1 MGGGWLRGGAL
12 SQSDEKIG
20 EKNGSGESAGRRLP
34 LISMREARAKEP
46 GLDALSLAEAVKHE
60 GLHIALIAANHRVEL
75 GPAIVALREAFGS
88 KLTVRR
94 LEGREHELMHEL
106 LSDGAPPSGPLLTV
120 GAGGFAYSLP
130 QLSILLTAHE
140 PELRWSGVARALRAR
155 IGLIVPEITPSL
167 AAALEAQWGDSKSSR

>member
-1 MGGGWLRGGAL
+1 MGGGRLRGGAL
-12 SQSDEKIG
+12 SQ
-20 EKNGSGESAGRRLP
+20 NGQKSGGGESAGRRLP
-34 LISMREARAKEP
+34 LISVREARAEEP
-46 GLDALSLAEAVKHE
+46 GLDALSFAEAVRHE
-60 GLHIALIAANHRVEL
+60 GLHIALVAANHRVEL
-75 GPAIVALREAFGS
+75 GPAIVALREAFGPH
-88 KLTVRR
+88 LTVRR
-94 LEGREHELMHEL
+94 LEGREHEL